1 MVDRQ
6 RRSTGHDGAFLNELV
21 WREFAHSTLF
31 DRPELLEKP
40 FRPWFRGFPWRS
52 NAARWQAWTT
62 GTTGYPIVDAA
73 ARQLL
78 GEGFVH
84 NRARMIAAS
93 FLTKH
98 LLIDYRRGEAHYMRH
113 LTDGDWANNN
123 AGWQWAAG
131 CGADAQPFFRVFNP
145 VTQGQRFD
153 PSGGYVRRWVPELS
167 RLPARY
173 IHAPWTAPP
182 TVLERARVRLGRDY
196 PRPIVDHRTA
206 REQFLALVA
215 AHRRRNRAR

>member
-1 MVDRQ
+1 M
-6 RRSTGHDGAFLNELV
+6 
-21 WREFAHSTLF
+21 LF
-31 DRPELLEKP
+31 DRPELLTRP
-40 FRPWFRGFPWRS
+40 FRPLFRGFRWRNRDS
-52 NAARWQAWTT
+52 CWTAWTT

-98 LLIDYRRGEAHYMRH
+98 LLIDYRRGEAHYMRY

-131 CGADAQPFFRVFNP
+131 CGADAQPYFRVFNP
-145 VTQGQRFD
+145 VTQGRKFD
-153 PSGGYVRRWVPELS
+153 PTGGYVRRWVPELS
-167 RLPARY
+167 RLPDRY
-173 IHAPWTAPP
+173 LHEPWTAPP
-182 TVLERARVRLGRDY
+182 EVLARAGVQLGRTY
-196 PRPIVDHRTA
+196 PAPIVDHRTA
-206 REQFLALVA
+206 RERFLAAVA
-215 AHRRRNRAR
+215 ARRVEP